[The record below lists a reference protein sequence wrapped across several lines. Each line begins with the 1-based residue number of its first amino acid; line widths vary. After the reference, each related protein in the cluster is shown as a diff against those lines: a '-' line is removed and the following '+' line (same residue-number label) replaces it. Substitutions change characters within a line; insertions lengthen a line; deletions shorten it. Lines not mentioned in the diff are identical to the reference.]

1 MLLVQQKKTDHNA
14 EISGLEKKIVDTSY
28 YSKFSDETFD
38 AKIKEKRF
46 VDESSISD
54 LVKHRKHL
62 WLQVY
67 FFLFLRQERVNQNRF
82 FTTKLCI
89 IRQLALQIT

>member
-46 VDESSISD
+46 VFLIS
-54 LVKHRKHL
+54 
-62 WLQVY
+62 
-67 FFLFLRQERVNQNRF
+67 
-82 FTTKLCI
+82 
-89 IRQLALQIT
+89 

>member
-38 AKIKEKRF
+38 AKIKKKI
-46 VDESSISD
+46 VDESSISN

-67 FFLFLRQERVNQNRF
+67 FALFLRQERVNQNRF